1 MSQKN
6 PAETRA
12 PVLVPVDFTPTSR
25 RAVLRACEMASQR
38 SLPVVLLHVV
48 HEPADDPG
56 LYARHRRN
64 GLAQPLAEVAQ
75 DMLDGF
81 LAELRAEQ
89 PYNKALSGAT
99 TKVVDGLPAGRIA
112 EVADKLNAGT
122 IVMGERTR
130 SRMSRLLNGSVPR
143 ETMRITTRQ
152 VVMIPESDVG
162 VGRTQPADALAVE
175 ARV

>member
-1 MSQKN
+1 M
-6 PAETRA
+6 
-12 PVLVPVDFTPTSR
+12 LVPVDFTPTSR
-25 RAVLRACEMASQR
+25 RAALRACEMASRR

-56 LYARHRRN
+56 FYARHKRSN
-64 GLAQPLAEVAQ
+64 LARPLAEIAQ

-89 PYNKALSGAT
+89 PYNQALSGAT

-112 EVADKLNAGT
+112 EVADELDAGT
-122 IVMGERTR
+122 IVMGEYAR
-130 SRMSRLLNGSVPR
+130 SWMSRLLNGSVSQ
-143 ETMRITTRQ
+143 ETRRITTRP
-152 VVMIPESDVG
+152 VVMITESDVG

-175 ARV
+175 ART